1 MTKVSR
7 NNSPSTRLS
16 GYSQTIRVGF
26 ISLGCAKNLV
36 DTEHIA
42 ACLRRD
48 GIELAASPEV
58 AEAIVINTCGF
69 IGPAKKESLDA
80 IRKACA
86 RKAAGL
92 CRWVLVGGCLAQR
105 EGAKL
110 ARALPEVSAFFG
122 LDQLDQVGSLIGRL
136 AAGGDQ
142 LNAIGGRVVRTF
154 EPRPDRPVF
163 TGGPFGYVKI
173 AEGCNHRCGFCA
185 IPLFRGRY
193 RSRTIASIVRESER
207 LLERG
212 VRELN
217 LIAQDVTAYG
227 SDRGRAVD
235 LCAVLKALGRL
246 GGGCWIRLLYAYPT
260 GIDLRLLETM
270 GEVPQ
275 VCRYLDVP
283 IQHSHPDILR
293 AMGRATTIRPVAD
306 LCERIRR
313 QLPDVTLRTT
323 CLVGYP
329 GETPAHFRH
338 LRDYL
343 ALADFDHLGVFTFF
357 CEEGTPAARMTRQTV
372 SSRLASDRRRILLRA
387 QQQRVLNKA
396 RLQIGQVTPLMLEK
410 PAEKPGCWIARG
422 PNQAPEVDGLT
433 WVDRIPR
440 TAKAGDFCDAHWTGF
455 EGYDRIARMF
465 LNKRFT
471 RA

>member
-1 MTKVSR
+1 MSNVPR
-7 NNSPSTRLS
+7 NIYYPRHLLAS
-16 GYSQTIRVGF
+16 SQPVRVGF

-42 ACLRRD
+42 ACLREE
-48 GIELAASPEV
+48 GIELATSPEV

-69 IGPAKKESLDA
+69 IGPAKKESLAA
-80 IRKACA
+80 IQKACA

-105 EGAKL
+105 EGVKL

-122 LDQLDQVGSLIGRL
+122 LDQLDQVGVLIRRL
-136 AAGGDQ
+136 AAGEDR
-142 LNAIGGRVVRTF
+142 LNVIGKQVIRTF
-154 EPRPDRPVF
+154 EPRSNRLVF

-193 RSRTIASIVRESER
+193 RSRTIPSIVKESAR

-227 SDRGRAVD
+227 SDRGRGMD
-235 LCAVLKALGRL
+235 LSALLKALGRL
-246 GGGCWIRLLYAYPT
+246 GGAFWIRLLYAYPT
-260 GIDLRLLETM
+260 GIDRHLLETM

-275 VCRYLDVP
+275 VCRYLDIP

-293 AMGRATTIRPVAD
+293 AMGRATTIRPVEN
-306 LCERIRR
+306 LCERIRK
-313 QLPDVTLRTT
+313 QLPDITLRTT

-329 GETPAHFRH
+329 GETPAHFQH
-338 LRDYL
+338 LQRYL
-343 ALADFDHLGVFTFF
+343 ASADFDHLGVFTFF
-357 CEEGTPAARMTRQTV
+357 SEEGTPAARMTRQRV
-372 SSRLASDRRRILLRA
+372 SSRLAADRRRALLRG
-387 QQQRVLNKA
+387 QQKRVLEKA
-396 RLQIGQVTPLMLEK
+396 RAQIGQATTLILEK
-410 PAEKPGCWIARG
+410 PTGEPGGWVARSPG
-422 PNQAPEVDGLT
+422 QAPEVDGQT
-433 WVDRIPR
+433 WVDRVPR
-440 TAKAGDFCDAHWTGF
+440 TARPGNFYDAHWTGF
-455 EGYDRIARMF
+455 EGYDRIARVF
-465 LNKRFT
+465 QKR
-471 RA
+471 RPIQP